1 MAKVVPVCSSSK
13 GNSIFIG
20 DTSSGVLVDAGCSF
34 KALKDGLAL
43 CGIPFE
49 AVKAVLI
56 THEHIDHTKA
66 LGQIT
71 KRTSLPVYASDGTT
85 RKLFE
90 DNLVAPGAVI
100 HSLSEIGSVPV
111 DMDIDFF
118 TRRMMPP
125 RAWDIR

>member
-56 THEHIDHTKA
+56 T
-66 LGQIT
+66 Q
-71 KRTSLPVYASDGTT
+71 RRSD
-85 RKLFE
+85 R
-90 DNLVAPGAVI
+90 
-100 HSLSEIGSVPV
+100 
-111 DMDIDFF
+111 
-118 TRRMMPP
+118 
-125 RAWDIR
+125 

>member
-66 LGQIT
+66 IGTARYLVLYRSRICNRRG
-71 KRTSLPVYASDGTT
+71 KKKSD
-85 RKLFE
+85 RL
-90 DNLVAPGAVI
+90 
-100 HSLSEIGSVPV
+100 
-111 DMDIDFF
+111 
-118 TRRMMPP
+118 
-125 RAWDIR
+125 